1 MMKAMRNKLI
11 RTILSIILIATIAL
25 SAFLAGNDLIVAEG
39 SNNKTVGIALIV
51 IGIIG
56 LAASVISKNK
66 DNKKY

>member
-1 MMKAMRNKLI
+1 MKAIRNKLV
-11 RTILSIILIATIAL
+11 RTILSIILVAAIAL
-25 SAFLAGNDLIVAEG
+25 SAFLAGNDLIVSEG
-39 SNNKTVGIALIV
+39 SNNKTIGIALIV

>member
-1 MMKAMRNKLI
+1 MMKAIRNKLV
-11 RTILSIILIATIAL
+11 RTILSIILVAAIAL
-25 SAFLAGNDLIVAEG
+25 SAFLAGNDLIVSEG
-39 SNNKTVGIALIV
+39 SNNKTIGIALIV

>member
-1 MMKAMRNKLI
+1 MMKAMRNKLV
-11 RTILSIILIATIAL
+11 RTILSIILVATIAL
-25 SAFLAGNDLIVAEG
+25 SAFLAGNDLIVSEG

>member
-1 MMKAMRNKLI
+1 MKIKKL
-11 RTILSIILIATIAL
+11 TAILSIILIATIAL
-25 SAFLAGNDLIVAEG
+25 SAFLAGNDLIVSEG
-39 SNNKTVGIALIV
+39 SNNNTVGIALIV

>member
-1 MMKAMRNKLI
+1 MKAMRNKLV
-11 RTILSIILIATIAL
+11 RTILSIILVATIAL
-25 SAFLAGNDLIVAEG
+25 SAFLAGNDLIVSEG

>member
-11 RTILSIILIATIAL
+11 RTILSIILVAAIAL
-25 SAFLAGNDLIVAEG
+25 SAFLAGNDLIISEG
-39 SNNKTVGIALIV
+39 SNNKTIGIALIV

-66 DNKKY
+66 DSKKY

>member
-11 RTILSIILIATIAL
+11 RTILSIILVATIAL
-25 SAFLAGNDLIVAEG
+25 SAFLAGNDLIVSEG
-39 SNNKTVGIALIV
+39 SNNNTVGIALIV

>member
-1 MMKAMRNKLI
+1 MMKAMRNKLV
-11 RTILSIILIATIAL
+11 RTILSIILVATIAL
-25 SAFLAGNDLIVAEG
+25 SAFLAGNDLIVSEG
-39 SNNKTVGIALIV
+39 SNNKTIGIALIV

>member
-1 MMKAMRNKLI
+1 MRNKLV
-11 RTILSIILIATIAL
+11 RTILSIILVATIAL
-25 SAFLAGNDLIVAEG
+25 SAFLAGNDLIVSEG

>member
-25 SAFLAGNDLIVAEG
+25 SAFLAGNDLIVSEG
-39 SNNKTVGIALIV
+39 SNNNTVGIALIV

>member
-1 MMKAMRNKLI
+1 MMKAMRNKLV
-11 RTILSIILIATIAL
+11 RTILSIILVATIAL
-25 SAFLAGNDLIVAEG
+25 SAFLAGNDLIVSEG
-39 SNNKTVGIALIV
+39 SNNKTVGVALIV